1 MALPRFMVGRQTLR
15 PEKKCRPER
24 GMKDIHCQGATKNVP
39 EGTAWFLPPGPKIA
53 AFSVSQ
59 RKHQSVRDPRNKRP
73 RDQTRCPA
81 WLRFEWLYFEL
92 LNLGRIEPDGLKTD
106 RAA

>member
-24 GMKDIHCQGATKNVP
+24 GMKDIHCHGATKNVP

-59 RKHQSVRDPRNKRP
+59 RKHQSIRDPRNKRP
-73 RDQTRCPA
+73 RDQTRCPS
-81 WLRFEWLYFEL
+81 LDLSGFI
-92 LNLGRIEPDGLKTD
+92 LNFLTSVALSQM
-106 RAA
+106 A